1 MSQENNLLS
10 IINGCCFGGCYS
22 FKTLSAYDLFIFTL
36 GSIVIISIL
45 NFYYQRIPKSNNSIN
60 DSQNPIYQ
68 TKDILLQSNS
78 AEASFVIAK
87 RSTSILV
94 KVLVFVLIFSFV
106 FTPFQEFL
114 GL

>member
-1 MSQENNLLS
+1 MIVQTYLLPT
-10 IINGCCFGGCYS
+10 IICCFGYCYS
-22 FKTLSAYDLFIFTL
+22 YKTISSYDLLMFAIGAL
-36 GSIVIISIL
+36 VIISIL